1 MRSTTIACFIG
12 LVIFCISWNFTDTSA
27 FFQTS
32 KAEDAP
38 TLENLYINPEGKTK
52 PEAIIFYNTANIT
65 PRINQAISLIST
77 ILTANYTTEIQAYL
91 INIEQHPEFISAF
104 NLSEPLTLVLIRISD
119 GAAFGYENITD
130 LTDGI
135 DDIPSYTQMLTEKI
149 DNFLSIQAEN

>member
-1 MRSTTIACFIG
+1 MHSKIIACFIG
-12 LVIFCISWNFTDTSA
+12 LMVFCISWNFANISA
-27 FFQTS
+27 LFQTA

-52 PEAIIFYNTANIT
+52 PEAIIFYNSANFT
-65 PRINQAISLIST
+65 PRINQAISLIIT
-77 ILTANYTTEIQAYL
+77 ILTARYVKKMHAYL

-119 GAAFGYENITD
+119 GAAFGYERITD

-135 DDIPSYTQMLTEKI
+135 DDIPSYTQMLSEKI